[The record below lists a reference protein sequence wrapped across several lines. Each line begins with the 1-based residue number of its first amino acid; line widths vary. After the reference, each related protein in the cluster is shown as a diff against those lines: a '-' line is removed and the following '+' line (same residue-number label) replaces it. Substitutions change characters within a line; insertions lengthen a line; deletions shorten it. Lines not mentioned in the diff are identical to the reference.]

1 VIGFVYCKMHC
12 NNHVTMN
19 LPCQHRTIAA
29 QLRSYDLV
37 PLLLRSVKLHKPANS
52 ANALQITAEQVQ
64 I

>member
-12 NNHVTMN
+12 NNQFTMN
-19 LPCQHRTIAA
+19 CRANRTIAA